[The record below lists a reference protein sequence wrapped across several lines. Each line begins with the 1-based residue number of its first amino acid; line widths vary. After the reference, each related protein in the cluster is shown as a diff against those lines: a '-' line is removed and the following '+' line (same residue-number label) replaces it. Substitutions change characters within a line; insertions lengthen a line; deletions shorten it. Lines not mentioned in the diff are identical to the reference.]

1 MNLQLDSDLLKE
13 LEKAGIKHPLVR
25 PNNDRYSNNAT
36 FSLYSVSPAFREKL
50 QKHLSRNAES
60 SREHNKLLQKISQF
74 EKVCK
79 SPRTFKAKRLD
90 ALEAALTGIVM
101 ESGKNRFL
109 WDRDNGLPW
118 LVTGVKYSPAERD
131 SPATVLVGM
140 VATRCGENATRSVVY
155 HQSDIT
161 DVPDVV
167 LPKDDDDEEGDV
179 TLIGKPIPQ
188 SVQGML
194 YAKGFIM
201 ESPELVEAYEERMA
215 RWRVVYKASYEQFLF
230 KTEDFSSDTLDV
242 DDDRWDWDW
251 KQKQKGIS
259 QGVFRV
265 VNDVPFFK
273 SRNNAIAEYKAI
285 PSLVR
290 SIDEASTEELD
301 LDEAANFRIPTHP
314 YVYVFNLETHKHS
327 WVLAE
332 QMFEYQYNK
341 HLVEK
346 LILPERFKTL
356 VNILATNTDILSADI
371 VAGKSAGTII
381 MATGEPGLGKSLTA
395 EATAEAKGSILYKV
409 QSDQLGTEPE
419 KMEERFKVIFARAER
434 WKAVLLIDEC
444 DIYVHER
451 GTDIQQNAIVGTIL
465 RTFEYFNGLMF
476 LTTNRDVVIDDAVI
490 SRCAAVIRY
499 EYPTDEDAHK
509 LFSIFADL
517 FEMALPDNILAEF
530 RKQHPRL
537 SGRSIK
543 NVLRLTARRG
553 VKLATLDDLLLSK
566 EFVPSG
572 QHEKTQTPMTD
583 LQLVELIMQRPG
595 LLDLLRQ
602 CTKTKWPLPTSSR
615 TSILGTPTCSSMT
628 RVRSSRLS
636 STTSI
641 S

>member
-1 MNLQLDSDLLKE
+1 MNITIDSNLLKE

-25 PNNDRYSNNAT
+25 PDTDRYSSAAT
-36 FSLYSVSPAFREKL
+36 FSLYSVSPTFREKL
-50 QKHLSRNAES
+50 QKHLARNAES

-90 ALEAALTGIVM
+90 ALEAALTGIIM

-118 LVTGVKYSPAERD
+118 LVTGVNYKPCERD
-131 SPATVLVGM
+131 CPATVTVSM
-140 VATRCGENATRSVVY
+140 VATRCGENASRSIVY

-161 DVPDVV
+161 DVPDAIVPNKKTA
-167 LPKDDDDEEGDV
+167 LEILDEDEDEEGDI
-179 TLIGKPIPQ
+179 TLVGVPIPQ
-188 SVQGML
+188 SVHGML

-201 ESPELVEAYEERMA
+201 ETPELVEAYEERMA

-251 KQKQKGIS
+251 KKKQKGIS

-273 SRNNAIAEYKAI
+273 SRNKAIVEYKAI
-285 PSLVR
+285 PSLARTV
-290 SIDEASTEELD
+290 DETSTEEFD
-301 LDEAANFRIPTHP
+301 LDEVANFRIPVHP

-332 QMFEYQYNK
+332 QMFEYKYNK

-346 LILPERFKTL
+346 LILPERFKKL

-419 KMEERFKVIFARAER
+419 KMEEHFKVIFARAER

-476 LTTNRDVVIDDAVI
+476 LTTNRDVIIDDAVI

-517 FEMALPDNILAEF
+517 FEMALPDNTLAEF

-553 VKLATLDDLLLSK
+553 VKLATLEDLLLSK

-572 QHEKTQTPMTD
+572 GLGQTQIPLTNTE
-583 LQLVELIMQRPG
+583 LLELVMQRPG

-602 CTKTKWPLPTSSR
+602 CTKTK
-615 TSILGTPTCSSMT
+615 
-628 RVRSSRLS
+628 
-636 STTSI
+636 
-641 S
+641 